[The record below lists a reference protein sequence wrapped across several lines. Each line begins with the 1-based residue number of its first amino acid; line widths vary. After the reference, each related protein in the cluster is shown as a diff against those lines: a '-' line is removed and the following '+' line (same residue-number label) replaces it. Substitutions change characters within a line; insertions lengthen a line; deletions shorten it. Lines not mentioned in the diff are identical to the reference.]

1 MAKDTKGSASV
12 ARCIWEAVGLR
23 LIMAS
28 YGRHVSV
35 SARLDQLMN
44 ETFVA
49 DLGYPADPSMVAR
62 VVRGL
67 QLLADEIDAIDAHV
81 KDAQAHVKDAQ
92 AHVKDAHV
100 KEDLPSSVAPEPPA
114 QGATT
119 AHVDQRSPIGLE

>member
-1 MAKDTKGSASV
+1 
-12 ARCIWEAVGLR
+12 
-23 LIMAS
+23 MAS

-44 ETFVA
+44 ESFVA

-81 KDAQAHVKDAQ
+81 KDAHVEE
-92 AHVKDAHV
+92 HTSRG
-100 KEDLPSSVAPEPPA
+100 PSFIGGTRATRPGRIDGARRPPLTDRTGVTIPCRAVVVAI
-114 QGATT
+114 
-119 AHVDQRSPIGLE
+119 VVPIFVTV

>member
-1 MAKDTKGSASV
+1 
-12 ARCIWEAVGLR
+12 
-23 LIMAS
+23 MAS

-44 ETFVA
+44 ESFVA

-81 KDAQAHVKDAQ
+81 KEAHG
-92 AHVKDAHV
+92 
-100 KEDLPSSVAPEPPA
+100 KEALPSSVTPEQPAPDA
-114 QGATT
+114 STT
-119 AHVDQRSPIGLE
+119 HVDHRSPIGLE

>member
-81 KDAQAHVKDAQ
+81 KDAQAHVKDA
-92 AHVKDAHV
+92 HV
-100 KEDLPSSVAPEPPA
+100 KEDLPSSVAPEQPA